1 MTLIVH
7 FDVVL
12 RVALAWLLAVET
24 AVTTI
29 EDVHL
34 RESKAG
40 VVLHVDVA
48 IVATNELGGKRS
60 TVDGVF
66 AVENEESV
74 RRVSA
79 ILEEFV
85 GEQLLV
91 VKVDGA
97 FDVATVVF
105 VFKSAVDD
113 NDLLVFA
120 GVLGVKNVGH
130 GFLSDTGQAVG
141 IVVGNKVGKLKSVFL
156 FHLHCGSELS
166 GRRQLEDLLFLLH
179 YVVRVLEHA
188 ERAADLLARWAAH
201 GGAAIG
207 SFANVTSTW

>member
-1 MTLIVH
+1 
-7 FDVVL
+7 
-12 RVALAWLLAVET
+12 LLTVET
-24 AVTTI
+24 AVTAI
-29 EDVHL
+29 ENVHL
-34 RESKAG
+34 RESEAW

-79 ILEEFV
+79 VLEEFV

-97 FDVATVVF
+97 FDVAAVVF

-130 GFLSDTGQAVG
+130 GFPSNTGEAIG
-141 IVVGNKVGKLKSVFL
+141 IVVLDKVGKLECVFL
-156 FHLHCGSELS
+156 LHLHGGSELG
-166 GRRQLEDLLFLLH
+166 GRRQLEDILLFSH
-179 YVVRVLEHA
+179 HVVGVLEHA
-188 ERAADLLARWAAH
+188 ERAADLLARRAAH
-201 GGAAIG
+201 IGTAIG
-207 SFANVTSTW
+207 SLANVTSTW